1 VRTLVNMGAITVC
14 NLQANQISA
23 HRECLYVTLH
33 GRKYSMHPPL
43 ADTLE
48 MFDSSI
54 LEVNIPQM
62 DAVCSVTID
71 EDNGELSWPVLI
83 VYDMCQQTDFVRAFR
98 EGTVLIG
105 HIFVNETNYSW
116 NCFLTHTAVAVYSF
130 ATKRV
135 SCQIKW
141 PKSCRH
147 LPIGTKWASIQWT
160 T

>member
-1 VRTLVNMGAITVC
+1 M
-14 NLQANQISA
+14 SA

-48 MFDSSI
+48 TFDSSI

-62 DAVCSVTID
+62 DAVCSVSID
-71 EDNGELSWPVLI
+71 ENNGELSWPTLI

-105 HIFVNETNYSW
+105 PIFVNETNYFRDFSD
-116 NCFLTHTAVAVYSF
+116 VDGGYSLYAPSRLNGSHF
-130 ATKRV
+130 H
-135 SCQIKW
+135 IKW
-141 PKSCRH
+141 LKSCRRR
-147 LPIGTKWASIQWT
+147 PIGTKWARTQWT
-160 T
+160 TSKYSSPNKMQWMKCVE